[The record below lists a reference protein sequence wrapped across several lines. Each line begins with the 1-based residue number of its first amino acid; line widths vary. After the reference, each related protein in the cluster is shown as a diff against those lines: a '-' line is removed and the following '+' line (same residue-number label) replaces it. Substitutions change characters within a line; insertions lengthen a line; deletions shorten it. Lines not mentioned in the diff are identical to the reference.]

1 LDAALLLEKAKRK
14 QEDLDEIARLAYKA
28 YLEGKGEEAADIYTA
43 WIFGDI
49 DRKEALNKLKQLVA
63 RG

>member
-1 LDAALLLEKAKRK
+1 MDTTLLLEKARK
-14 QEDLDEIARLAYKA
+14 KQRDIDEVARLAYKA

-49 DRKEALNKLKQLVA
+49 DKKEALKRLKQLVA
-63 RG
+63 RS